1 MLIQTP
7 CDTNRT
13 TKLSI
18 HAISVAEMKGQ
29 SLGAAS
35 AYRGMHVG
43 HWGVKSSGQCNLSVV
58 EKAASVCRISTNCY
72 FPSRVSVAS

>member
-29 SLGAAS
+29 SFGAANS
-35 AYRGMHVG
+35 LQG
-43 HWGVKSSGQCNLSVV
+43 HARWTLGSQEQWAV
-58 EKAASVCRISTNCY
+58 
-72 FPSRVSVAS
+72 